1 MKILCTICM
10 RGGSKGVKNKNLKI
24 INGKPLMYYT
34 VNQAV
39 KSKIF
44 KNIVV
49 STDSKK
55 ISSLAKKFGAHSWF
69 LRPKHMAKDTS
80 AKIPAIRHAF
90 LKAESYFNEK
100 YDILVDL
107 DVTSPLRNINDIKM
121 SIRKFKNE
129 QSNTLVTVC
138 EARKNPYFNML
149 EVKNGTFNK
158 VKKLKNNK
166 DIKRRQDAPKVY
178 EMNASIYIWKREAI
192 LRNFQLLSKKTSIYF
207 MPYER
212 SIDIDTNTDFKL
224 VDLLIKEKN
233 DKL

>member
-1 MKILCTICM
+1 MNILCTICM
-10 RGGSKGVKNKNLKI
+10 RGGSKGVKNKNLKM

-34 VNQAV
+34 IDQAI
-39 KSKIF
+39 KSKAF
-44 KNIVV
+44 KKIVV

-55 ISSLAKKFGAHSWF
+55 ISSIARKLGAQSWF
-69 LRPKHMAKDTS
+69 LRPKHMARDKS

-90 LKAESYFNEK
+90 LKAESYFKEQ

-107 DVTSPLRNINDIKM
+107 DVTSPLRNIKDIKM
-121 SIRKFKNE
+121 ALKKFKYENA
-129 QSNTLVTVC
+129 NTLITIC
-138 EARKNPYFNML
+138 DARKNPYFNML
-149 EVKNGTFNK
+149 ELKKGFFKK
-158 VKKLKNNK
+158 VKKLRNNN

-192 LRNFQLLSKKTSIYF
+192 IKNFPLLTKKTSIYL

-233 DKL
+233 DRL